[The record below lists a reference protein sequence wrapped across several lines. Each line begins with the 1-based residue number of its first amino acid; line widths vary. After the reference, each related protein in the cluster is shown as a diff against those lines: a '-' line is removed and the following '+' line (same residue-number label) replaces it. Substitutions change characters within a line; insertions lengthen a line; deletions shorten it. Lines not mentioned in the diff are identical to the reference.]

1 MVVSPAARPPDALPV
16 GTAPGAGADEDGAAD
31 ADDPAPVPL
40 VAATGMAG
48 TCDLN
53 DSRATRPAMVPVTA
67 RITRRMTDRLPQNSN
82 NSTWTCPRG
91 TPAER
96 SASTAAE
103 TMPAGP
109 HT

>member
-1 MVVSPAARPPDALPV
+1 MDDAEDPPA
-16 GTAPGAGADEDGAAD
+16 
-31 ADDPAPVPL
+31 VPL
-40 VAATGMAG
+40 VEATGRTG
-48 TCDLN
+48 ECDLN
-53 DSRATRPAMVPVTA
+53 DSRATRPAMVPTTA

-82 NSTWTCPRG
+82 DSTWICRRG